1 MEPTTRLLTRP
12 DVPAAGT
19 DEYDRW
25 KRDATIA
32 YPGGYLKATYGDLIQ
47 TFTMSGTDAC
57 SATAVTVSR
66 KKHTRVNTIG
76 EPGREIEPVTFTY
89 NKYPKRNGGQAEGGG
104 VVTITTAVGSYT
116 ARMGGDIQTFH
127 EWMCTNGI
135 SQLYDPIEFTS
146 ARGAHYGPYGSTPQ
160 SSDN

>member
-1 MEPTTRLLTRP
+1 MEPTTRLATRP
-12 DVPAAGT
+12 NVPAA
-19 DEYDRW
+19 DSAEYERW

-57 SATAVTVSR
+57 TATPVTVSR
-66 KKHTRVNTIG
+66 KAHSRVNTIG
-76 EPGREIEPVTFTY
+76 GDATPIDQKTFTY
-89 NKYPKRNGGQAEGGG
+89 NRYPKRNGGQAAGGA

-116 ARMGGDIQTFH
+116 ARLGGDIQTFH
-127 EWMCTNGI
+127 DWMCTNGI

-146 ARGAHYGPYGSTPQ
+146 DRGAHYGPYGSTPQ
-160 SSDN
+160 SFDN